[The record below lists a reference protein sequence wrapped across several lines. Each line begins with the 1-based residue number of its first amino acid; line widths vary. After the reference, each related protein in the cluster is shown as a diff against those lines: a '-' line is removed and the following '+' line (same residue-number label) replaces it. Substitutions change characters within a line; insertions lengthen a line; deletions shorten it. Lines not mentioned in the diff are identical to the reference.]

1 MTTITDWRIN
11 LETGKSVYFPGVV
24 EVETSEHPVAAGLRD
39 FLLDEIARTFENPL
53 DQFSARIQQ
62 VFYRFQRLTPTL
74 YSLRVV
80 PSQIPEIQALGHRS
94 AISRA
99 LLDENY
105 NRGGLILIS
114 GAAGSGKST
123 TAASVVRE
131 RLRRYG
137 GYCLTIEDPIEYH
150 LEGFHGAGFCNQIEA
165 ADTKDYLAQVMR
177 AKRAFPARILGMLY
191 MGEIRDQFTADA
203 AAQMAVA
210 GFLVISTI
218 HSFNLISAIQNYLE
232 LMDVENSNIARYTA
246 ASCLKLIVCQR
257 WLRGERLVSDMLP
270 INDAA
275 MAAIKNGALHTLK
288 DAIAN
293 VEAKMRSQVT

>member
-11 LETGKSVYFPGVV
+11 LETGKSVYFPGAI
-24 EVETSEHPVAAGLRD
+24 EVETSEHPVAAGIRD
-39 FLLDEIARTFENPL
+39 FLLEEIARTFENPM

-62 VFYRFQRLTPTL
+62 VFYRFQRLTPSL

-80 PSQIPEIQALGHRS
+80 PSQIPEIQTLGHRS
-94 AISRA
+94 SITRA

-105 NRGGLILIS
+105 NRGGLVLIS

-137 GYCLTIEDPIEYH
+137 GYCLTIEDPIEYY

-165 ADTKDYLAQVMR
+165 SDTKDYQAQVMR
-177 AKRAFPARILGMLY
+177 AKRAFPAKTLGMLY
-191 MGEIRDQFTADA
+191 MGEIRD
-203 AAQMAVA
+203 
-210 GFLVISTI
+210 
-218 HSFNLISAIQNYLE
+218 SFNLISAIQNYLE

-257 WLRGERLVSDMLP
+257 WLRGERMVSDMLP

-293 VEAKMRSQVT
+293 VEAKIRSQVS